1 MGKIHFSKY
10 CLCSTE
16 KHTNN
21 LLVSLS

>member
-1 MGKIHFSKY
+1 MGKIHFQNIS
-10 CLCSTE
+10 E